1 MPINLSGSLVLTGS
15 LAVTGE
21 ITMSGSIA
29 SASYALNTS
38 FLNNSGSG
46 EFVPTGSF
54 NTFSSSILTYT
65 GSANSRL
72 SSIESKTGSYATTG
86 SNTFVDGQYLSS
98 SFNPTGFSTTAS
110 LYTDGGLRVT
120 RDAYISGTLYL
131 NNVTVFGTQSISY
144 ISSSQLNI
152 GTNLITVNTDTPSIR
167 FGGLAVYDSG
177 STGLTGSIFW
187 DSETNHW
194 IYSNP
199 SGSSYSGGM
208 FISGPRTSTL
218 GSETGTTSCMLMAG
232 QGGDHITSSMIY
244 HSSTVT
250 CVPNTLI
257 GSTICNAVTNAGCI
271 SVGTQTSAA
280 QFYIYNNNTYS
291 AANLNE
297 TTSSAMAFRVRT
309 RAGINTNI
317 VMGAFDSTQAG
328 LQVVDSGTGAAGCF
342 ILNPYGGNIG
352 IGVTSPNSPLSIG
365 GTFST
370 TTPLICI
377 TGTGTGVY
385 QRVITA
391 LNPGMNAGDD
401 LMIQMGTALSYR
413 NAGQINYHHEGSGC
427 STNRVSIGLYQE
439 DDILSITACRTVQIG
454 YAGVPSGTGKLFI
467 SRGDQYGLNINAQS
481 GYARI
486 QGDDDLLAIN
496 RGGVDVLSISTCNHL
511 GIRTTASPFAALR
524 VCQCANNNDYA
535 VRIQA
540 VFGIND
546 YLDSDANRIFGGGLS
561 ETQFLNGSSSRP
573 AMISLG
579 GNLATSE
586 ALGVINFFRSD
597 NASTYRS
604 RAQIWA
610 ATNGSGCSTTL
621 GGYITFTTA
630 DTGQTNPTQKLTIA
644 SNGNTTF
651 ACKIGVAG
659 ASATYP
665 LTVYNGSNGTTAA
678 FGGTVYG
685 VRIDNGGTFSSGRS
699 TIYGVDSSFYG
710 SYQPLSLGGSELY
723 FNISGTDKV
732 SINSS
737 NLVVQGSG
745 LGLQFT
751 GGNNRIYFGNCRAI
765 EGSTSGT
772 TLQIGEYYDKTQ
784 IQSSAQMYNGS
795 AGNSPKLYFGAEGNE
810 TAGAKA
816 IYLETYWMV
825 IQPHT
830 NEGLRIRAVN
840 SSGTQYTI
848 AKFYGSGTFSL
859 DQYSNGT
866 LSVSGGVVVSSSDKC
881 MKIDDGGI
889 DTALSK
895 IMCLNPRYF
904 YWKPE
909 TCLNSC
915 DRQLGF
921 YAQDVSEVLGT
932 EVANQ
937 SHNCSWGIYDRG
949 IIAMLTKGMQEQQCT
964 INTLKTCLGIN

>member
-15 LAVTGE
+15 ITATGG

-29 SASYALNTS
+29 SASYAL
-38 FLNNSGSG
+38 
-46 EFVPTGSF
+46 
-54 NTFSSSILTYT
+54 SSSYAVNSDLLDNRDSSTF
-65 GSANSRL
+65 AN
-72 SSIESKTGSYATTG
+72 TG
-86 SNTFVDGQYLSS
+86 SNTFDGGQYLSS

-120 RDAYISGTLYL
+120 KDAYISGTLYL
-131 NNVTVFGTQSISY
+131 NNVTVYGTQSVCY
-144 ISSSQLNI
+144 ITSSQLNI
-152 GTNLITVNTDTPSIR
+152 SNNLISVNTSTPSVR

-177 STGLTGSIFW
+177 STGLTGSILW
-187 DSETNHW
+187 DSENNHW
-194 IYSNP
+194 VYSNP

-218 GSETGTTSCMLMAG
+218 GFETGTTSCMLLAG
-232 QGGDHITSSMIY
+232 QGGDHLTSSMIY
-244 HSSTVT
+244 HSSTTT
-250 CVPNTLI
+250 CIPNTLI
-257 GSTICNAVTNAGCI
+257 GSTVCTTMINASCIGIGTNSPTRKLTIEGSGVQGATTGASI
-271 SVGTQTSAA
+271 RLDNTTSGRPAIIDFDDS
-280 QFYIYNNNTYS
+280 Q
-291 AANLNE
+291 NLNFVAS
-297 TTSSAMAFRVRT
+297 TDT
-309 RAGINTNI
+309 GNI
-317 VMGAFDSTQAG
+317 RFIT
-328 LQVVDSGTGAAGCF
+328 GTGAGSEKVRIDASGNLMIGSISAGNAGSINVSVGCAGTTAGGLQLWAATNQTHYVQF
-342 ILNPYGGNIG
+342 GDGTSGGAPYAGYVAYAHATDTLSLGTATSTRATISST
-352 IGVTSPNSPLSIG
+352 GVTCFSGNVCAPSLSIC

-377 TGTGTGVY
+377 TGTGTGAY

-391 LNPGMNAGDD
+391 LNPGMNAGDE

-413 NAGQINYHHEGSGC
+413 NAGQINYHHEGAGSV
-427 STNRVSIGLYQE
+427 SNRVSIGFYQE
-439 DDILSITACRTVQIG
+439 DDIFNVTACRYVGIG
-454 YAGVPSGTGKLFI
+454 TCTPSVPLEILHSSGNALKIVSNDATTNNNAGFILANVASSTASTRRSVFVMDPTG
-467 SRGDQYGLNINAQS
+467 GGAT
-481 GYARI
+481 
-486 QGDDDLLAIN
+486 
-496 RGGVDVLSISTCNHL
+496 GVDYFYITSYGDGVTDINNAKSDGILKLSTNDTERLRITANGATIMYNNMAAVDGLEIYDTQTYATNTGGTINFGGKYNSSGAYSVHGRISARKENSTDGDN
-511 GIRTTASPFAALR
+511 AAYMFFATRPNGGNATER
-524 VCQCANNNDYA
+524 
-535 VRIQA
+535 VRISSTGVTTFKCQA
-540 VFGIND
+540 IIENNVCI
-546 YLDSDANRIFGGGLS
+546 
-561 ETQFLNGSSSRP
+561 
-573 AMISLG
+573 
-579 GNLATSE
+579 
-586 ALGVINFFRSD
+586 
-597 NASTYRS
+597 
-604 RAQIWA
+604 
-610 ATNGSGCSTTL
+610 NGSG
-621 GGYITFTTA
+621 Y
-630 DTGQTNPTQKLTIA
+630 
-644 SNGNTTF
+644 
-651 ACKIGVAG
+651 
-659 ASATYP
+659 
-665 LTVYNGSNGTTAA
+665 
-678 FGGTVYG
+678 
-685 VRIDNGGTFSSGRS
+685 
-699 TIYGVDSSFYG
+699 
-710 SYQPLSLGGSELY
+710 
-723 FNISGTDKV
+723 
-732 SINSS
+732 
-737 NLVVQGSG
+737 
-745 LGLQFT
+745 GLQFT
-751 GGNNRIYFGNCRAI
+751 GGNNRIYFGACRAL

-772 TLQIGEYYDKTQ
+772 TLQIGEGYDKTQ